1 MTQNEK
7 IPVNKNTSG
16 MQKIPEKIIPV
27 FLKSP
32 GISQNPGSQNRGNF
46 GFTTSWKIT
55 MMSSKKPGFP
65 KRLKIEPLVKNV
77 VFGHRS
83 YVTMTL

>member
-7 IPVNKNTSG
+7 IPVNKNTLG
-16 MQKIPEKIIPV
+16 MQKISGKIIPV

-32 GISQNPGSQNRGNF
+32 GISQNPGSQNRENF

-55 MMSSKKPGFP
+55 MMSSKKTGFSE
-65 KRLKIEPLVKNV
+65 KVKNRTI
-77 VFGHRS
+77 G
-83 YVTMTL
+83 